1 MTLDEAI
8 KHCLEVAEKNDGEA
22 EVYGLLAKNHNNPY
36 EKLTASRFHADCA
49 ECAADHRQ
57 LAEWLTELKELR
69 NSIGAV
75 KLKDM
80 KEAVGLLQEL
90 NAENDQLTSQLAEA
104 KRLLKLAIE
113 DFKAVNSNMLTCRYC
128 KHYDAGI
135 DDCGLSD
142 DDSVCEDICGWRYAD
157 EVKKLINDEK

>member
-8 KHCLEVAEKNDGEA
+8 KHCLEVAEQNEQ
-22 EVYGLLAKNHNNPY
+22 GLYDAIALGGQNPTQ
-36 EKLTASRFHADCA
+36 EEIANC
-49 ECAADHRQ
+49 EQCAADHRQ

-90 NAENDQLTSQLAEA
+90 NTENDQLTSQLADA
-104 KRLLKLAIE
+104 KRLLKLAVE
-113 DFKAVNSNMLTCRYC
+113 DFDMGMTTDDMCEVC
-128 KHYDAGI
+128 KFAFGHCTGKK
-135 DDCGLSD
+135 CT
-142 DDSVCEDICGWRYAD
+142 WRYAD
-157 EVKKLINDEK
+157 KALELLNDEK